1 MKICIFGA
9 GAIGG
14 YLGVKLGLAGQDVTL
29 IARGPHLAAIRRSGL
44 KLRIDDQEHTPE
56 TAATDDPNEAGPQD
70 YVIVT
75 LKAHVVPAA
84 ADSMRPL
91 FGPDTAVVFAL
102 NGIPW
107 WYFYK
112 LPGPWEDHRIQ
123 SVDPADRQ
131 WNAIGPERAVACV
144 VYPACEVVEP
154 GVIQHIY
161 GNRFNVGEPD
171 GTRSERC
178 QVLSQALTEAGFV
191 SRVRPDIRNEIW
203 VKLLG
208 NVSLSPV
215 SVLTHATIGEI
226 IEDPGTRPLVET
238 LMKEMH
244 AVAEKLGAK
253 FPIDIETRMK
263 GAMTVGAHKPSMLQD
278 LERGRMLEID
288 PIITAVQELG
298 RLVDQ
303 PTPIIDL
310 INALTIQRAR
320 KAGLYPD

>member
-44 KLRIDDQEHTPE
+44 KLRIDDQEHTLE
-56 TAATDDPNEAGPQD
+56 TAATDDPAEAGPQD

-112 LPGPWEDHRIQ
+112 LAGPWESHRIQ
-123 SVDPADRQ
+123 SVDPGDRQ
-131 WNAIGPERAVACV
+131 WNAIGPGRAVGCV
-144 VYPACEVVEP
+144 VYPACEVAEP
-154 GVIQHIY
+154 GVIQHVY
-161 GNRFNVGEPD
+161 GDRFSLGEPD

-178 QVLSQALTEAGFV
+178 RALSQALTEAGLV

-208 NVSLSPV
+208 TVSLSPL
-215 SVLTHATIGEI
+215 SALTHATIGGI
-226 IEDPGTRPLVET
+226 IEDPATRPLVQT
-238 LMKEMH
+238 LMEETH
-244 AVAEKLGAK
+244 AVAEKLGTK
-253 FPIDIETRMK
+253 FPIDIATRMK

-310 INALTIQRAR
+310 ISALVIQRAR
-320 KAGLYPD
+320 MAGLYPD